1 MEMQYVQ
8 PAACLPGVSQ
18 HWSAVQ
24 YGTKKYFL
32 RNAAFPGLFVF
43 IFAREIWTLIGVGGL
58 NAKIYGPSRNEYI
71 YKGEEAVKL
80 NTAFSI

>member
-1 MEMQYVQ
+1 MYNQQ
-8 PAACLPGVSQ
+8 RACLEASQ

-24 YGTKKYFL
+24 YGTKKRFV

-43 IFAREIWTLIGVGGL
+43 IFARETRTLIGVEGL

-71 YKGEEAVKL
+71 YKGKEAVKL